1 MASIQP
7 LVLILHFF
15 WLLQQLLKKL
25 PTRVVVK
32 DAAGTVLHE
41 ERYTSDVLD
50 RCIDLWE
57 DADGAGSQAPSRRW
71 TVYDGDNPWAN
82 FAGDGSLT
90 MRYLYELVID

>member
-71 TVYDGDNPWAN
+71 TVYDGDPTQH
-82 FAGDGSLT
+82 GRTSLDDWQAC
-90 MRYLYELVID
+90 RSWQGW